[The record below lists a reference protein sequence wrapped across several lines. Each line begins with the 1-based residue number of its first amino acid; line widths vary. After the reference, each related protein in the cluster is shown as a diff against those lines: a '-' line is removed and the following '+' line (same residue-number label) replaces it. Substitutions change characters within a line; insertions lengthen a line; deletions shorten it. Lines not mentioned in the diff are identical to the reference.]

1 MSNLSKILKDE
12 NYDNWRRANFD
23 HPFVQELGN
32 GSLPLDKFQ
41 YYLKQ
46 DYVFLINY
54 CKVLAIASSKSSTEE
69 MMKKWVNLLD
79 ETLNS
84 EMDLHRN
91 FCSEF
96 GIPLSQLEKT
106 VADSSTNNYCNFL
119 IENATQNSEKFIAV
133 SLLPCQWGYQEIAQN
148 FVKNNLNPKSF
159 HKTWIDSYASK
170 EYQEVTKWLKN
181 YVDEIGKNSDQNE
194 IEKYHKLFAAG
205 IEYEI
210 GFWESAWNYLTNS
223 DERSEQF

>member
-1 MSNLSKILKDE
+1 MSNLSKILKDK

-23 HPFVQELGN
+23 HPFVQELGK
-32 GSLPLDKFQ
+32 GILPLNKFQ

-54 CKVLAIASSKSSTEE
+54 CKVLALAASKSPSES
-69 MMKKWVNLLD
+69 MMKRWVSLLN

-91 FCSEF
+91 FCKDF
-96 GIPLSQLEKT
+96 GISISNLEKT
-106 VADSSTNNYCNFL
+106 IADTSTKNYCDFL
-119 IENATQNSEKFIAV
+119 IENANQNSEKFIAV

-148 FVKNNLNPKSF
+148 FVKNKFETKSF
-159 HKTWIDSYASK
+159 HKIWIDSYSSQ
-170 EYQEVTKWLKN
+170 EYQDVTNWLIN
-181 YVDEIGKNSDQNE
+181 HVDEIGKNSNNKE
-194 IEKYHKLFAAG
+194 VEKYKQLFRSG

-210 GFWESAWNYLTNS
+210 GFWDSAWNFSNK
-223 DERSEQF
+223 

>member
-1 MSNLSKILKDE
+1 MDKLSTFLREE
-12 NYDNWRRANFD
+12 NIDKWKVANND
-23 HPFVQELGN
+23 HPFVKQLGD
-32 GSLPLDKFQ
+32 GSLALDKFQ

-69 MMKKWVNLLD
+69 MMRKWVSLLN

-91 FCSEF
+91 FCNEF
-96 GIPLSQLEKT
+96 GISLDQLEKT

-119 IENATQNSEKFIAV
+119 INNANENSEKFIAV

-148 FVKNNLNPKSF
+148 FVKNNLNPQSF

-170 EYQEVTKWLKN
+170 EYQEVTEWLKN
-181 YVDEIGKNSDQNE
+181 YVDEIGKSSSQNE
-194 IEKYHKLFAAG
+194 IEKYNKLFVLG

-223 DERSEQF
+223 DERLEQF

>member
-1 MSNLSKILKDE
+1 MNELSKHLKE
-12 NYDNWRRANFD
+12 INIEKWRIANRD
-23 HPFVQELGN
+23 HPFVLGIGD
-32 GSLPLDKFQ
+32 GSLELDKFQ

-69 MMKKWVNLLD
+69 MMRKWVSLLN

-91 FCSEF
+91 FCNEF
-96 GIPLSQLEKT
+96 GISLDQLEKT

-119 IENATQNSEKFIAV
+119 IKNANENSEKFIAV

-148 FVKNNLNPKSF
+148 FVKNNLNPQSF

-170 EYQEVTKWLKN
+170 EYQEVTEWLKN
-181 YVDEIGKNSDQNE
+181 YVDEIGKSSSQNE
-194 IEKYHKLFAAG
+194 IEKYHKLFVLG

>member
-12 NYDNWRRANFD
+12 NYDNWRIANFD

-54 CKVLAIASSKSSTEE
+54 CKVLAIASSKSSTEG
-69 MMKKWVNLLD
+69 MMKKWVSLLD

-119 IENATQNSEKFIAV
+119 IHLGDLIQIIYIADRVLLVPAYNRNRWLV
-133 SLLPCQWGYQEIAQN
+133 SIIHRLWALLPY
-148 FVKNNLNPKSF
+148 LNALW
-159 HKTWIDSYASK
+159 H
-170 EYQEVTKWLKN
+170 
-181 YVDEIGKNSDQNE
+181 
-194 IEKYHKLFAAG
+194 
-205 IEYEI
+205 
-210 GFWESAWNYLTNS
+210 
-223 DERSEQF
+223 

>member
-1 MSNLSKILKDE
+1 MSNLSKILKDK

-54 CKVLAIASSKSSTEE
+54 CKVLALAASKSPSES
-69 MMKKWVNLLD
+69 MMKRWVSLLN

-91 FCSEF
+91 FCKDF
-96 GIPLSQLEKT
+96 GISISNLEKT
-106 VADSSTNNYCNFL
+106 IADTSTKNYCDFL
-119 IENATQNSEKFIAV
+119 IENANQNSEKFIAV

-148 FVKNNLNPKSF
+148 FVKNKFETESF
-159 HKTWIDSYASK
+159 HKIWIDSYSSQ
-170 EYQEVTKWLKN
+170 EYQDVTNWLKN
-181 YVDEIGKNSDQNE
+181 YVDEIGKNSNNKE
-194 IEKYHKLFAAG
+194 VEKYKQLFRSG

-210 GFWESAWNYLTNS
+210 GFWDSAWNSLNN
-223 DERSEQF
+223 

>member
-1 MSNLSKILKDE
+1 MDKLSTFLREE
-12 NYDNWRRANFD
+12 NIDKWKVANND
-23 HPFVQELGN
+23 HPFVKQLGD
-32 GSLPLDKFQ
+32 GSLALDKFQ

-69 MMKKWVNLLD
+69 MMRKWVSLLN

-91 FCSEF
+91 FCNEF
-96 GIPLSQLEKT
+96 GISLDQLEKT

-119 IENATQNSEKFIAV
+119 INNANENSEKFIAV

-148 FVKNNLNPKSF
+148 FVKNNLNTQSF
-159 HKTWIDSYASK
+159 HKTWIDSYSSK
-170 EYQEVTKWLKN
+170 EYQEVTEWLKN
-181 YVDEIGKNSDQNE
+181 YVDEIGKSSSQNE
-194 IEKYHKLFAAG
+194 IEKYHKLFVLG

-223 DERSEQF
+223 DERLEQF

>member
-1 MSNLSKILKDE
+1 MDKLSTFLREE
-12 NYDNWRRANFD
+12 NIDKWKVANND
-23 HPFVQELGN
+23 HPFVKQLGD
-32 GSLPLDKFQ
+32 GSLALDKFQ

-69 MMKKWVNLLD
+69 MMRKWVSLLN

-91 FCSEF
+91 FCNEF
-96 GIPLSQLEKT
+96 GISLDQLEKT

-119 IENATQNSEKFIAV
+119 IKNANENSEKFIAV

-148 FVKNNLNPKSF
+148 FVKNNLNPQSF

-170 EYQEVTKWLKN
+170 EYQEVTEWLKN
-181 YVDEIGKNSDQNE
+181 YVDEIGKS
-194 IEKYHKLFAAG
+194 
-205 IEYEI
+205 
-210 GFWESAWNYLTNS
+210 SS
-223 DERSEQF
+223 

>member
-1 MSNLSKILKDE
+1 MN
-12 NYDNWRRANFD
+12 
-23 HPFVQELGN
+23 
-32 GSLPLDKFQ
+32 
-41 YYLKQ
+41 
-46 DYVFLINY
+46 VFLINY
-54 CKVLAIASSKSSTEE
+54 CKVLSLAASKSSNEN
-69 MMKKWVNLLD
+69 MMKRWVGLLN

-91 FCSEF
+91 FCSDF
-96 GIPLSQLEKT
+96 GISISNLEKT
-106 VADSSTNNYCNFL
+106 IADPSTNNYCNFL

-148 FVKNNLNPKSF
+148 FVKNNLDSKSF

-170 EYQEVTKWLKN
+170 EYQEVTEWLKN
-181 YVDEIGKNSDQNE
+181 YVDEIGKNSNQNE
-194 IEKYHKLFAAG
+194 IEKYHKLFTAG